1 MQSLTQETSLLSVE
15 GGGVFILGMVSYLST
30 SLDNLVLTVVLL
42 GTGAARRLRVLLGV
56 WLSALALLAI
66 LSLSLYSRN
75 IVNAGLMG
83 YVGLLPLSLGLWYL
97 LSGATPSA
105 PSHRVDGAAGWG
117 MTFSTGALLLA
128 NSGDSLALLL
138 PLAAETRRDLLPL
151 LAIAV
156 RTAAVAFSF
165 LALRL
170 ATLPGLSARAERYGM
185 RLLPWIMIAVG
196 LYVLSDTATDS
207 LL

>member
-83 YVGLLPLSLGLWYL
+83 
-97 LSGATPSA
+97 
-105 PSHRVDGAAGWG
+105 
-117 MTFSTGALLLA
+117 
-128 NSGDSLALLL
+128 
-138 PLAAETRRDLLPL
+138 
-151 LAIAV
+151 
-156 RTAAVAFSF
+156 
-165 LALRL
+165 
-170 ATLPGLSARAERYGM
+170 
-185 RLLPWIMIAVG
+185 
-196 LYVLSDTATDS
+196 
-207 LL
+207 